1 MMLHFLKSMIHNSI
15 ASNENHITFASEK
28 KDKCNYHRLLGY

>member
-15 ASNENHITFASEK
+15 APNENHITFASEK
-28 KDKCNYHRLLGY
+28 KINAIIIGY